1 MLGGAIMAGPG
12 VNPNQASGRVIQ
24 ATSRITAQN
33 LSLLAQRAGRCG
45 NIHPL
50 TGYVCV
56 TQLHD
61 SDVKH
66 MAMQIGGPDDGKVYS
81 EWD

>member
-1 MLGGAIMAGPG
+1 MGIIGGQQ
-12 VNPNQASGRVIQ
+12 QATGRVIQ
-24 ATSRITAQN
+24 ATSRISAEN
-33 LSLLAQRAGRCG
+33 LSMLAQRAGRCG

-61 SDVKH
+61 TDGPNKTQH
-66 MAMQIGGPDDGKVYS
+66 MAIQIGGPDDGKVYS